1 GAAATCALPRVP
13 PGGPRASPGAGP
25 LLHTP
30 EQLDA
35 ALVDLAARGRSRDPY
50 LIVEFDDTADRDGVY
65 RKYSAFVV
73 GSRLIPGH
81 MLASK
86 NWVTKRFDTQDEAWH
101 REEREFVRANPHA
114 RPRQPARP
122 AARRDL
128 RPGRHPVRAGRLRR
142 ARRHAGHLGDQHQP
156 YLAAPEPFDS
166 PRYEACA
173 ESARQIN
180 EALAA
185 VDSPADASAW
195 TLTLWPG
202 RVRAGQRRV
211 LHAGLRSASG
221 RLAGQDRGPVAADP
235 RPPAADANSPPA
247 CKPYSTLTES
257 HSPPVS

>member
-1 GAAATCALPRVP
+1 
-13 PGGPRASPGAGP
+13 
-25 LLHTP
+25 
-30 EQLDA
+30 
-35 ALVDLAARGRSRDPY
+35 
-50 LIVEFDDTADRDGVY
+50 
-65 RKYSAFVV
+65 
-73 GSRLIPGH
+73 

-114 RPRQPARP
+114 RPLAEIC
-122 AARRDL
+122 A
-128 RPGRHPVRAGRLRR
+128 RAGIQYGRVDYGVHDGAL
-142 ARRHAGHLGDQHQP
+142 AIWEINTNP

-247 CKPYSTLTES
+247 WRPYSTVTES